1 MMEEK
6 LNKIKEKVEIKR
18 TGKKRER
25 KKEEKEEKEG
35 VRWTR
40 RRQRCLCTD

>member
-25 KKEEKEEKEG
+25 ERKKKKK
-35 VRWTR
+35 R
-40 RRQRCLCTD
+40 RRE